1 MTSSCLFVDLKGNI
15 FGRTTYHDAFSWRIY
30 EKHVLFGLEYNVN
43 LKEKQSLRLSGGA
56 RTQIYNVA
64 YEGNESL
71 NPAFVFFFFFFTI
84 LTFLGLIENF
94 FNLKSK
100 LMLSPKISR
109 KRL

>member
-71 NPAFVFFFFFFTI
+71 NPAFFFFFFFHYFNI
-84 LTFLGLIENF
+84 SWINRKFLQLEIQINVVSQDF
-94 FNLKSK
+94 
-100 LMLSPKISR
+100 
-109 KRL
+109 